1 MEYPESQQNSHA
13 LYQIQ
18 YAGLHL
24 GAIQRLYGGGAKGEP
39 ERQGENISTKGTGQ
53 LKTF

>member
-24 GAIQRLYGGGAKGEP
+24 GAIQRLYE
-39 ERQGENISTKGTGQ
+39 EIFELLENLLSFIEVIFKNES
-53 LKTF
+53 